1 MNRELQDYYENRFA
15 MMSTQGWKDLV
26 EDIEVMIEA
35 TDRLGGI
42 ETEQQLHFKKGEM
55 SIMNWIK
62 TLRESSTEVYEQ
74 LSQEEDNAQTNVR
87 L

>member
-1 MNRELQDYYENRFA
+1 MNRELQDYYEARFA

-74 LSQEEDNAQTNVR
+74 LLVEDDNAQTNVR
-87 L
+87 F

>member
-1 MNRELQDYYENRFA
+1 MMATTGWTDLLEDLEL
-15 MMSTQGWKDLV
+15 MISSTDTLS
-26 EDIEVMIEA
+26 
-35 TDRLGGI
+35 GI
-42 ETEQQLHFKKGEM
+42 ETEQQLHFRKGEM

-74 LSQEEDNAQTNVR
+74 LLEEEDNAKTD

>member
-26 EDIEVMIEA
+26 EDVQVMIDA

-42 ETEQQLHFKKGEM
+42 ETEQQLQEGRTVHHELDQDFK
-55 SIMNWIK
+55 
-62 TLRESSTEVYEQ
+62 RV
-74 LSQEEDNAQTNVR
+74 
-87 L
+87 

>member
-15 MMSTQGWKDLV
+15 MMATKGWQDLL
-26 EDIEVMIEA
+26 EDLDLMIKA
-35 TDRLGGI
+35 TNTLDGLQ
-42 ETEQQLHFKKGEM
+42 TEQQLQFRKGEL

-74 LSQEEDNAQTNVR
+74 LQEDTKNG
-87 L
+87 

>member
-15 MMSTQGWKDLV
+15 MMATTGWNDLL
-26 EDIEVMIEA
+26 EDIEVMLKS
-35 TDRLGGI
+35 TDTIGGI
-42 ETEQQLHFKKGEM
+42 ETEQQLHFRKGEL

-74 LSQEEDNAQTNVR
+74 LSQEEDNA
-87 L
+87 